1 MISIRQLYRGAATFC
16 HNLGMDDPTITTD
29 QRAAEDSTELLSTI
43 RRWGREM
50 GFQAVGF
57 TGVEL
62 SQHRDYLDKW
72 LAAGHH
78 GEMGWMASHG
88 EKRSRP
94 DTLVPGTCTVI
105 TARMDYLPDGAD
117 PEEILADGEKAYI
130 SRYALGRDY
139 HKLMRGRLAKLAKK
153 IAAELGGGH
162 YRAFVDSAPV
172 LERALAENAGLGW
185 IGKNTMLI
193 SEKTGSWFFLGEIYT
208 DIPLP
213 ADAPQ
218 ETEHCG
224 SCRACLD
231 ICPTNAFTAPWVL
244 DARKCISYLTIEYEG
259 VIPEDLREG
268 MGNRIY
274 GCDDCQIACPWNKF
288 ARHTQEPDFAPRHAM
303 DAIALLDCFS
313 WSEETFLEKTEGS
326 AIRRIGFER
335 WRRNVAVALGNAPS
349 SAEVTE
355 VLTAALD
362 DPSELVREHV
372 RWALAQHR

>member
-1 MISIRQLYRGAATFC
+1 M
-16 HNLGMDDPTITTD
+16 NDPTITTD

-62 SQHRDYLDKW
+62 NQHRDFLDKW
-72 LAAGHH
+72 LAAGYH

-94 DTLVPGTCTVI
+94 ETLVPGTCTVI
-105 TARMDYLPDGAD
+105 TARMDYLPDGAN
-117 PEEILADGEKAYI
+117 PEEILADGKKAYI

-172 LERALAENAGLGW
+172 LERALAKNAGLGW

-193 SEKTGSWFFLGEIYT
+193 NEKAGSWFFLGEIYT

-213 ADAPQ
+213 ADASQ

-244 DARKCISYLTIEYEG
+244 DARKCISYLTIEYDG
-259 VIPEDLREG
+259 VIPEHLREG
-268 MGNRIY
+268 VGNRIY

-288 ARHTQEPDFAPRHAM
+288 ARQTQEPDFAPRHAL
-303 DAIALLDCFS
+303 DAVALLDCFS
-313 WSEETFLEKTEGS
+313 WSEETFLAKTEGS

-349 SAEVTE
+349 NAEVTE
-355 VLTAALD
+355 ALTAALD